1 VGFLSLEQ
9 PLLHMAYALETTFL
23 SPIVDPGNQP
33 IKARIVVNRF
43 EILADVAIT
52 DEDQIKGLSIKDQM
66 NENEGML
73 FVYDKPSRQS
83 FWMKDM
89 RFPID
94 WLNGTGSV
102 SPNENAQYVLE
113 TVASRLERLHGTTSI
128 LSRQTSRQLTRS
140 MSSHKLSRY
149 RIHFATLLFEE
160 YDSYLRQNLF
170 LVLYLF

>member
-43 EILADVAIT
+43 EILAVAIT

-102 SPNENAQYVLE
+102 VHTEEN
-113 TVASRLERLHGTTSI
+113 
-128 LSRQTSRQLTRS
+128 
-140 MSSHKLSRY
+140 
-149 RIHFATLLFEE
+149 
-160 YDSYLRQNLF
+160 
-170 LVLYLF
+170 

>member
-1 VGFLSLEQ
+1 MVRD
-9 PLLHMAYALETTFL
+9 PLF
-23 SPIVDPGNQP
+23 
-33 IKARIVVNRF
+33 
-43 EILADVAIT
+43 ILRRTKRAFSERT
-52 DEDQIKGLSIKDQM
+52 
-66 NENEGML
+66 
-73 FVYDKPSRQS
+73 S
-83 FWMKDM
+83 F
-89 RFPID
+89 
-94 WLNGTGSV
+94 

-170 LVLYLF
+170 LVLYLFWFIGCNLIYILFLVLVKDFTTFIDILGQISSPPSRGLYDHSFTFSTCCSNRCYDSRDCLCP

>member
-1 VGFLSLEQ
+1 MGFLSLEQ

-83 FWMKDM
+83 FWMKVM

-102 SPNENAQYVLE
+102 VHTEEN
-113 TVASRLERLHGTTSI
+113 
-128 LSRQTSRQLTRS
+128 
-140 MSSHKLSRY
+140 
-149 RIHFATLLFEE
+149 
-160 YDSYLRQNLF
+160 
-170 LVLYLF
+170 

>member
-23 SPIVDPGNQP
+23 SPIVNPGDQP
-33 IKARIVVNRF
+33 IKARIVVNGF
-43 EILADVAIT
+43 DVAIT

-102 SPNENAQYVLE
+102 VHTEEN
-113 TVASRLERLHGTTSI
+113 
-128 LSRQTSRQLTRS
+128 
-140 MSSHKLSRY
+140 
-149 RIHFATLLFEE
+149 
-160 YDSYLRQNLF
+160 
-170 LVLYLF
+170 

>member
-23 SPIVDPGNQP
+23 SPIVDPGDQP
-33 IKARIVVNRF
+33 IKARIVVNGF
-43 EILADVAIT
+43 DVAIT

-66 NENEGML
+66 N
-73 FVYDKPSRQS
+73 DKPSRQS

-102 SPNENAQYVLE
+102 VHTEEN
-113 TVASRLERLHGTTSI
+113 
-128 LSRQTSRQLTRS
+128 
-140 MSSHKLSRY
+140 
-149 RIHFATLLFEE
+149 
-160 YDSYLRQNLF
+160 
-170 LVLYLF
+170 

>member
-43 EILADVAIT
+43 EILAVAIT

-83 FWMKDM
+83 FWMKVM

-102 SPNENAQYVLE
+102 VHTEEN
-113 TVASRLERLHGTTSI
+113 
-128 LSRQTSRQLTRS
+128 
-140 MSSHKLSRY
+140 
-149 RIHFATLLFEE
+149 
-160 YDSYLRQNLF
+160 
-170 LVLYLF
+170 

>member
-1 VGFLSLEQ
+1 
-9 PLLHMAYALETTFL
+9 L

-43 EILADVAIT
+43 EILAVAIT

-83 FWMKDM
+83 FWMKVM

-102 SPNENAQYVLE
+102 VHTEEN
-113 TVASRLERLHGTTSI
+113 
-128 LSRQTSRQLTRS
+128 
-140 MSSHKLSRY
+140 
-149 RIHFATLLFEE
+149 
-160 YDSYLRQNLF
+160 
-170 LVLYLF
+170 